1 MPTGSPST
9 NTPIPSYTTKHGNDL
24 PLIDID
30 VLESTIVSLINNAR
44 SIGNLESLVRASSLD
59 DLATAHSRS
68 MADSQR
74 TEARSPDTGC
84 GSSGTHVVQWPQVKS
99 FSYRGPAT
107 APTTIT
113 PTEYDETAKETA
125 GGVVEYVHRD
135 EAPYT
140 KDPHYRYVGVGAIQS
155 PDEHGFMVFW
165 ITLYLADCIAEV
177 PTATGTATATPHPSP
192 TLVGA
197 VATTVTN
204 ALAVMATPSL
214 TSTHSPSPTP
224 TNTPVPTATPTH
236 TPSPT
241 PTNTPVP
248 VVRLALDAKST
259 VVGYWSDGTADVEVT
274 ATLRNDGTLKLDRAQ
289 DIRATCIAEGDER
302 RACREEV
309 SLSLQDGF
317 APSSENFSLRLP
329 MGMTTM
335 TFDYGGAESLTFDV
349 EVPERILGVD
359 REVWE
364 CYADRPQER
373 TEIEGESFDGCGGWS
388 TRTVEKWLNDVPVKV
403 WATGDATHIATLE
416 TVLMELAPILDL
428 EFEWVD
434 SEEEADF
441 KAFVGVP
448 RSDALTLDIV
458 REFPSLVHAW
468 GFASANV
475 KGGEATSGYM
485 VIWDSDLTR
494 FRSPIDSIRSVT
506 IHEALHALVPIS
518 HSTRPVSIMGGSGL
532 NTWSPMDARLIE
544 LNSHP
549 LVRPG
554 MSMDDVREVIVLTDE
569 FLDYQQAEPDGT
581 PVDPLDLV
589 WRAYVALEEAG
600 SASFRV
606 SGGECSHT
614 FGMKRSPIELSIG
627 EFRVFKD
634 DPALL
639 YLNIHPGQ
647 FYVAYSRTD
656 KEWTHWQLSSQGI
669 WEKVDRGTVADS
681 SSWWLWNG
689 KLHRAIRS
697 VLMDG
702 SSEEISVDETAD
714 GNLRL
719 QVTLDESYV
728 NMWDWTGRDS
738 LDLTL
743 VLDPETYTIVGYT
756 WEMYKKLGANPD
768 ACLTYMEVA
777 TDGRLGVDIGTLL
790 DEPRTESYETSGDP
804 FDLVWQVYVALEEA
818 GSASF
823 RLSGGW
829 IDRACNHTFGVRR
842 GPIEM
847 SIGDFSQFKDNPA
860 LSYLDMHTSQFYI
873 IYSRTNQEWT
883 HWKLSPEGTWQRVDH
898 ETIADAS
905 SWWVWNGKLHAAIR
919 NVLMDGSPENIT
931 VNEEADGNLRIEA
944 THVNMGRNL
953 SNWTQ
958 GDSFDLTLVVDPETY
973 TIVGYTW
980 EMHKNPGANPGVCLI
995 YKETATDGRLGV
1007 EITVP
1012 EVIRNELAAMQ

>member
-1 MPTGSPST
+1 M
-9 NTPIPSYTTKHGNDL
+9 
-24 PLIDID
+24 
-30 VLESTIVSLINNAR
+30 
-44 SIGNLESLVRASSLD
+44 
-59 DLATAHSRS
+59 
-68 MADSQR
+68 
-74 TEARSPDTGC
+74 
-84 GSSGTHVVQWPQVKS
+84 
-99 FSYRGPAT
+99 
-107 APTTIT
+107 
-113 PTEYDETAKETA
+113 
-125 GGVVEYVHRD
+125 
-135 EAPYT
+135 
-140 KDPHYRYVGVGAIQS
+140 
-155 PDEHGFMVFW
+155 
-165 ITLYLADCIAEV
+165 
-177 PTATGTATATPHPSP
+177 
-192 TLVGA
+192 
-197 VATTVTN
+197 
-204 ALAVMATPSL
+204 
-214 TSTHSPSPTP
+214 
-224 TNTPVPTATPTH
+224 PTATPTH

-248 VVRLALDAKST
+248 VVRLALDAEST
-259 VVGYWSDGTADVEVT
+259 VVGYWSDGTADVKVI
-274 ATLRNDGTLKLDRAQ
+274 ATLRNDGTLRLDRAQ
-289 DIRATCIAEGDER
+289 DITATCIAEGDER

-317 APSSENFSLRLP
+317 APSSESFSLRLP

-359 REVWE
+359 RNLWE
-364 CYADRPQER
+364 CYADRPQVRVEV
-373 TEIEGESFDGCGGWS
+373 EGELFDGCGGWS
-388 TRTVEKWLNDVPVKV
+388 APTVEKWLNDVPVKV

-416 TVLMELAPILDL
+416 TVLMELSPILDM
-428 EFEWVD
+428 EFEWVG
-434 SEEEADF
+434 SEEETDF

-448 RSDALTLDIV
+448 RSDAPTLGIV
-458 REFPSLVHAW
+458 RDFPSLVHVW

-475 KGGEATSGYM
+475 NGGEATSGYM
-485 VIWDSDLTR
+485 VIWDSDLTG
-494 FRSPIDSIRSVT
+494 FSSPIDLIRSVT
-506 IHEALHALVPIS
+506 IHEALHALVPIGHNS
-518 HSTRPVSIMGGSGL
+518 RPVSIMGGSGL
-532 NTWSPMDARLIE
+532 NTWSPRDAELIS

-554 MSMDDVREVIVLTDE
+554 MSMDDVREVIMLTDE
-569 FLDYQQAEPDGT
+569 LLDAPQVELEGT
-581 PVDPLDLV
+581 SADPLELV
-589 WRAYVALEEAG
+589 WRAYVRLEEAG

-697 VLMDG
+697 LLMDG
-702 SSEEISVDETAD
+702 SSEDISVDETSD
-714 GNLRL
+714 GKLRL

-728 NMWDWTGRDS
+728 NMWDWTGKDF

-743 VLDPETYTIVGYT
+743 VLDPETYAIVGYI
-756 WEMYKKLGANPD
+756 WEMHKNPGANPD
-768 ACLTYMEVA
+768 ACLTYREVA

-790 DEPRTESYETSGDP
+790 DEPRIESYETSGDP
-804 FDLVWQVYVALEEA
+804 FDLVWQAYVALEEA

-829 IDRACNHTFGVRR
+829 VDRACNFTFGVRR
-842 GPIEM
+842 GPIEL
-847 SIGDFSQFKDNPA
+847 SIGDFRPFKDNPA

-873 IYSRTNQEWT
+873 IYSRTVQEWT
-883 HWKLSPEGTWQRVDH
+883 HWKLSPQGTWERVD
-898 ETIADAS
+898 EEIIWDAS
-905 SWWVWNGKLHAAIR
+905 SWWVWNGKLHRAIR
-919 NVLMDGSPENIT
+919 SLLMDGSSEDISVDET
-931 VNEEADGNLRIEA
+931 SDGKLRLQVTLDESY
-944 THVNMGRNL
+944 VNMWD
-953 SNWTQ
+953 WT
-958 GDSFDLTLVVDPETY
+958 GKDFLDLTLVLDPETY

-980 EMHKNPGANPGVCLI
+980 EMHKNPGANPGQCLM
-995 YKETATDGRLGV
+995 YKETGTDGRLGV

-1012 EVIRNELAAMQ
+1012 EVIRNELAATP